1 MEPTEEK
8 NEPITRKKKRKRIA
22 LYISAAVCFLAG
34 IILIHLTEWYLEL
47 YDNSLAALLYTLSIP
62 QQGAGAGTVNEVIA
76 SVAQPILTIFGIYA
90 LLLAACCSEKLRTAA
105 GKRTRRPEGTRKAM
119 RAATGVLVA
128 AGFLTLAGGPVWAF
142 FRLDVPEYIQRMRAQ
157 THIYEQEYIA
167 PDSVALEAPADKP
180 NLIFLYLESMETT
193 YASEEE
199 GGIQDVNY
207 IPGLTQLAYENISFS
222 NTDKLGGMRS
232 NDNTN
237 WTMAAIFAGTSGL
250 PFAYPVENNSMWK
263 YSTFAPSL
271 VTLGDLLE
279 REGYTQEFIC
289 GSDAAYGG
297 RELYFRT
304 HGNYAIYDLWKA
316 RETGAIPEDYYV
328 FWGFEDKVMF
338 RIAREE
344 LTRLW
349 EEGTPFNLTLLTVD
363 AHHLGGYLCDEC
375 GDEYPEKTAN
385 VIACT
390 DRQVTAFVEWCRQQP
405 FWENTVM
412 ILCGDHP
419 RMDTYL
425 TEDVPFQERTV
436 YNCFLNARKE
446 PVEGATTFRDAAMM
460 DLFPTT
466 LSAMGWEIPGNRLGL
481 GTDLFSGEKTV
492 TERMGY
498 EKQNE
503 EMMKYSQYFVD
514 HFAK

>member
-1 MEPTEEK
+1 MEEK
-8 NEPITRKKKRKRIA
+8 PEKRKKKRIPLRIA
-22 LYISAAVCFLAG
+22 AAVCFLIG
-34 IILIHLTEWYLEL
+34 VILVVLTEWYLDL

-76 SVAQPILTIFGIYA
+76 SVAPPILIIFGIYA
-90 LLLAACCSEKLRTAA
+90 VLLTVFSSEKLRTAA
-105 GKRTRRPEGTRKAM
+105 GKLTRRPAGTRKAM
-119 RAATGVLVA
+119 RAVA
-128 AGFLTLAGGPVWAF
+128 ATVITIGFIAVVAGPTWAF
-142 FRLDVPEYIQRMRAQ
+142 FRLETPEYIRLMRSQ
-157 THIYEQEYIA
+157 THIYEKEYVD
-167 PDSVALEAPADKP
+167 PDSVALEAPKDKP
-180 NLIFLYLESMETT
+180 NLICLYLESMETT

-199 GGIQDVNY
+199 GGIQPVNY
-207 IPGLTQLAYENISFS
+207 IPGMTQLARENISFS

-237 WTMAAIFAGTSGL
+237 WTMAALFAGTSGL
-250 PFAYPVENNSMWK
+250 PFAFPVENNSMWK
-263 YSTFAPSL
+263 YSTFAPSI

-279 REGYTQEFIC
+279 REGYTQEFLC

-316 RETGAIPEDYYV
+316 RETGAIPKDYYV
-328 FWGFEDKVMF
+328 FWGFEDRVMF

-344 LTRLW
+344 LTRLA

-363 AHHLGGYLCDEC
+363 AHHLGGYLCEEC
-375 GDEYPEKTAN
+375 GDEYPDKTAN

-390 DRQVTAFVEWCRQQP
+390 DRQVTAFVAWCREQP

-412 ILCGDHP
+412 IICGDHP
-419 RMDTYL
+419 RMDTCL
-425 TEDVPFQERTV
+425 TEDVPFRERTV

-446 PVEGATTFRDAAMM
+446 PAEGATVFRDAAMM
-460 DLFPTT
+460 DLYPTT

-481 GTDLFSGEKTV
+481 GTDLFSGEETL

-498 EKQNE
+498 EELNE